1 MDQVRKI
8 TQAYSLTPW
17 RQQIQRTGMF
27 FAVLILGLVIA
38 IIYVE
43 VSAEAA
49 TAGRE
54 IQQMQAEMELVRQSI
69 SDKQAQLAKLTAAVE
84 MEKRAVEM
92 GFEPMLQSE
101 VTYLKVAEYA
111 GRPEAILAPSS
122 RPAPV
127 KTIVLAPEY
136 RLSLID
142 WVRQQLYLPVAP

>member
-8 TQAYSLTPW
+8 TQAYPLTPW
-17 RQQIQRTGMF
+17 RMQIQRTGMF
-27 FAVLILGLVIA
+27 FVLLILGLVIA

-49 TAGRE
+49 TTGRE
-54 IQQMQAEMELVRQSI
+54 IQLMQADLDTAHQSI
-69 SDKQAQLAKLTAAVE
+69 ADKQAQLAKITAAVE

-92 GFEPMLQSE
+92 GFVPVAPAEA
-101 VTYLKVAEYA
+101 VYLKVPAYT

-122 RPAPV
+122 QPAPV

-136 RLSLID
+136 RLSLVD
-142 WVRQQLYLPVAP
+142 WVRQQLYLPVSP